1 LKQFSESE
9 SRSVKALSVELA
21 RLVETTEARFL
32 EIGEA
37 DSRTPIRPGGW
48 SRKQVMGHLID
59 SASNNHQ
66 RFVRAALQGSLEFP
80 GYDQEGCVRV
90 QDVQEMPW
98 PGLVALWASYN
109 RYLAHIVANLPEDAL
124 QAQCRIG
131 SSEPVTLQ
139 FLCEDYLVHL
149 VHHLQQMR

>member
-1 LKQFSESE
+1 MPAAAHRGCQGHARYSLKQFSESE

-48 SRKQVMGHLID
+48 SRKQLIGHLID

-66 RFVRAALQGSLEFP
+66 RFVRAALQDSVTLP
-80 GYDQEGCVRV
+80 GYEQEGWSRAQFV
-90 QDVQEMPW
+90 QDAPW
-98 PGLVALWASYN
+98 SMLIALWASYN
-109 RYLAHIVANLPEDAL
+109 RYLAHVIAHLPDGKL
-124 QAQCRIG
+124 DVPIHIG
-131 SSEPVTLQ
+131 
-139 FLCEDYLVHL
+139 
-149 VHHLQQMR
+149 